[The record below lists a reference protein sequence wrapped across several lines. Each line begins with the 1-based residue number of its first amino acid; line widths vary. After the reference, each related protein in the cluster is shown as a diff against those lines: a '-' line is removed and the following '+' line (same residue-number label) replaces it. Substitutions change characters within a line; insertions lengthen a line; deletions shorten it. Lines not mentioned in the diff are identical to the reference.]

1 MTESIPMFKDIKQ
14 KIDAFARLTRWA
26 DHGTFGQLAFGFL
39 IGTGFAPT
47 GEQLVLLLKALFVLV
62 PLLYAGIYALNDYRD
77 AELDKKNKFK
87 RSRPIPSG
95 QIKRDTALMIA
106 LGLIASGLIIATFIN
121 AKVLIMAVSFLI
133 INLLYTFVFKNTR
146 HIEIFLNAVPH
157 VFRLL
162 FGIWL
167 VADPTPYG
175 MLGAI
180 WLVGNLNI
188 CVFRRIKEIEEKNF
202 TARPV
207 LKRYNKRTL
216 ASFYYLLMPALV
228 ILTFSAGALEIVA
241 GVFWLGFSTLV
252 IAGYYRSKPLKRI
265 IEEAWK

>member
-1 MTESIPMFKDIKQ
+1 MFEDIKT
-14 KIDAFARLTRWA
+14 KLNAFARLTRWA
-26 DHGTFGQLAFGFL
+26 DYGTFGQLIFGFL
-39 IGTGFAPT
+39 IGTGFGPSTA
-47 GEQLVLLLKALFVLV
+47 QLALLAKALFVLV
-62 PLLYAGIYALNDYRD
+62 PLLYGGIYALNDYKD

-95 QIKRDTALMIA
+95 QIKRSTALVIA
-106 LGLIASGLIIATFIN
+106 LTLIGSCLILAGLIDL
-121 AKVLIMAVSFLI
+121 KVLVMAVSFLI
-133 INLLYTFVFKNTR
+133 VNLFYTFVFKNTR
-146 HIEIFLNAVPH
+146 YMEIFLNAVPH

-167 VADPTPYG
+167 VADPGPYTF
-175 MLGAI
+175 LAAI

-207 LKRYNKRTL
+207 LKRYDKKRL
-216 ASFYYLLMPALV
+216 ASFYYVLMPALV
-228 ILTFSAGALEIVA
+228 ILTFLGGWLEIVA
-241 GVFWLGFSTLV
+241 GIFWLGFSILV
-252 IAGYYRSKPLKRI
+252 IAGYYRSKLLKRL

>member
-1 MTESIPMFKDIKQ
+1 MLQTIKN
-14 KIDAFARLTRWA
+14 KVDAFARLTRWA
-26 DHGTFGQLAFGFL
+26 DYGTFGQLIFGFL

-47 GEQLVLLLKALFVLV
+47 REQLFLLAKALFVLV
-62 PLLYAGIYALNDYRD
+62 PLLYGGIYALNDYRD

-95 QIKRDTALMIA
+95 QIKRDTALAIA
-106 LGLIASGLIIATFIN
+106 LTLIASGLILAALID
-121 AKVLIMAVSFLI
+121 AKVLIMAISFLI
-133 INLLYTFVFKNTR
+133 VNLLYTFVFKNTR
-146 HIEIFLNAVPH
+146 YMEIFLNAVPH

-167 VADPTPYG
+167 VADPAPSTV
-175 MLGAI
+175 LAAI

-207 LKRYNKRTL
+207 LKRYYKKTL
-216 ASFYYLLMPALV
+216 ASFYFVLMPALV
-228 ILTFSAGALEIVA
+228 ILTFLDGWLEIVA
-241 GVFWLGFSTLV
+241 GMFWLGFSVLV
-252 IAGYYRSKPLKRI
+252 IAGYYRSKPLKRL

>member
-1 MTESIPMFKDIKQ
+1 MPKTLRSQ
-14 KIDAFARLTRWA
+14 VDAFARLTRWA
-26 DHGTFGQLAFGFL
+26 DYSTFGQLVFGFL

-47 GEQLVLLLKALFVLV
+47 GEQLVLLLITLVALV
-62 PLLYAGIYALNDYRD
+62 PLLYGGIYALNDYRD

-95 QIKRDTALMIA
+95 QIERSTALVIA
-106 LGLIASGLIIATFIN
+106 VTLIAGGLILSAFVAP
-121 AKVLIMAVSFLI
+121 KVLIMAISFLI
-133 INLLYTFVFKNTR
+133 VNLLYTFVFKNTR
-146 HIEIFLNAVPH
+146 YMEIFLNAVPH

-162 FGIWL
+162 FGVWL
-167 VADPTPYG
+167 VADPAPYAV
-175 MLGAI
+175 LAAI

-207 LKRYNKRTL
+207 LKRYNKKTL
-216 ASFYYLLMPALV
+216 ASFYYVFVPALV
-228 ILTFSAGALEIVA
+228 ILTSSAGAIEIVA
-241 GVFWLGFSTLV
+241 GIFWLGFSILV
-252 IAGYYRSKPLKRI
+252 IVGYYRSKPLKRI

>member
-1 MTESIPMFKDIKQ
+1 MLKSIKD

-26 DHGTFGQLAFGFL
+26 DYGTFGQLVFGFL
-39 IGTGFAPT
+39 IGTRFAPT
-47 GEQLVLLLKALFVLV
+47 GEQLVYLLKALFVLV
-62 PLLYAGIYALNDYRD
+62 PLLYGGIYSLNDYRD
-77 AELDKKNKFK
+77 AELDQKNKFK

-95 QIKRDTALMIA
+95 QIKRNTALLIG
-106 LGLIASGLIIATFIN
+106 LGLISSSLILSALLDI
-121 AKVLIMAVSFLI
+121 KVLVMAISFLI
-133 INLLYTFVFKNTR
+133 VNLLYTFVFKNTR
-146 HIEIFLNAVPH
+146 YMEIFLNAVPH

-167 VADPTPYG
+167 VADPAPYTI
-175 MLGAI
+175 LAAI

-207 LKRYNKRTL
+207 LKRYNKKTL
-216 ASFYYLLMPALV
+216 ANFYYVLMPALV
-228 ILTFSAGALEIVA
+228 ILTFSGGILEIVA
-241 GVFWLGFSTLV
+241 GAFWLGFSALV
-252 IAGYYRSKPLKRI
+252 IAGYYRSKPLKRL

>member
-1 MTESIPMFKDIKQ
+1 MLETIKN
-14 KIDAFARLTRWA
+14 KVDPFARLTRWA
-26 DHGTFGQLAFGFL
+26 DYGTFGQLIFGFL

-47 GEQLVLLLKALFVLV
+47 GEQLLLLGKALFVLV
-62 PLLYAGIYALNDYRD
+62 PLLYGGIYALNDYRD

-95 QIKRDTALMIA
+95 QIKRNTALVIA
-106 LGLIASGLIIATFIN
+106 LTLITSGLVVAALIDT
-121 AKVLIMAVSFLI
+121 KVVIMAISFLI
-133 INLLYTFVFKNTR
+133 VNLLYTFVFKNKR
-146 HIEIFLNAVPH
+146 YMEIFLNAMPH

-167 VADPTPYG
+167 VADPAPYAV
-175 MLGAI
+175 LAAI

-207 LKRYNKRTL
+207 LKRYDKKTL
-216 ASFYYLLMPALV
+216 ASFYYVLMPALV
-228 ILTFSAGALEIVA
+228 ILTFLGGLLEIVA
-241 GVFWLGFSTLV
+241 GIFWLGFSTLV
-252 IAGYYRSKPLKRI
+252 IAGYYRSKPLKRL